1 MITGISKPTSGQILV
16 DNHDIINETK
26 QARAK
31 IGYCPQHNL
40 LFPELTVAEHLR
52 FFSKLKQNYD
62 EDEIDN
68 MLKSLNL
75 FEKKKSLSKN
85 LSGGQKRKL
94 CVAIA
99 FIGGSEIVIL
109 DEPTSGK
116 KLKHVKIY
124 K

>member
-1 MITGISKPTSGQILV
+1 
-16 DNHDIINETK
+16 
-26 QARAK
+26 
-31 IGYCPQHNL
+31 
-40 LFPELTVAEHLR
+40 
-52 FFSKLKQNYD
+52 
-62 EDEIDN
+62 

-75 FEKKKSLSKN
+75 FEKKNALSKN

-116 KLKHVKIY
+116 K
-124 K
+124 